1 MSEPVTTAS
10 AAQEAKAKPREHV
23 PKLVLSKHNRGSR
36 PLDRVAEG
44 VNRFIGSMWV
54 FVFVTIVVVVWLFAG
69 NVVGF
74 DKTPGPCYSPFLTCR
89 SSPSCVYSP
98 PNDRRFHVMPIT

>member
-74 DKTPGPCYSPFLTCR
+74 DKTPWPLLLTLLNLPQL
-89 SSPSCVYSP
+89 SIMCVFP
-98 PNDRRFHVMPIT
+98 AKPIGDST